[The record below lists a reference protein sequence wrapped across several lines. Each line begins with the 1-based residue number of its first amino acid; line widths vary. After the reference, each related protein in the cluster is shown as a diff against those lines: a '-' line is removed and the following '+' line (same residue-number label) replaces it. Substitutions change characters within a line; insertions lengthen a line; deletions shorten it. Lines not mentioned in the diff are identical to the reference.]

1 MPLRPLSRRALLL
14 AALAAPGCAST
25 ADDSGGGE
33 LPPADTSSDGEDSAV
48 DTFSWDTSIEDSG
61 GDESPKHTLT
71 ITHEGGWSMAPDGGP
86 WVSATGEIVVTE
98 VLDGDE
104 AAPTCEVT
112 FALTGEASDEGCP
125 GCDATF
131 DLLYYVG
138 AGVREDCRDPDLPQD
153 GDVVRMGWSDAEETV
168 FLDYQGS
175 GVWLAWYEGR
185 RVGDE
190 VTFTWESALGVT
202 VEDE

>member
-1 MPLRPLSRRALLL
+1 MPLRPLSAFVLLL
-14 AALAAPGCAST
+14 GGLAPLGCAAT
-25 ADDSGGGE
+25 GGDSGGGE
-33 LPPADTSSDGEDSAV
+33 LPPEDSDSGVDDSGV

-61 GDESPKHTLT
+61 GDESPKHSLT
-71 ITHEGGWSMAPDGGP
+71 VTHVGSWSMAPDGGP
-86 WVSATGEIVVTE
+86 WTSVTGELTVTE

-104 AAPTCEVT
+104 AAPACAVT
-112 FALTGEASDEGCP
+112 FALTGEAADEGCP

-131 DLLYYVG
+131 DLLYYVSE
-138 AGVREDCRDPDLPQD
+138 GVRDDCRDPDLPLD
-153 GDVVRMGWSDAEETV
+153 GDTVRMGWSDAEETV

-190 VTFTWESALGVT
+190 VTFTWETTLGVT